1 MAETVN
7 QETSTAE
14 QQTFTQ
20 DELNKIVGERLARER
35 DKYSDYDELKKK
47 AAAFD
52 EAQEAQKSELQKA
65 QDRALALE
73 AELNGL
79 KKRDE
84 VRTVRETV
92 ATETGVPASLL
103 TGSEK
108 SAATKSLQ
116 NPGSLRQTATTVYS
130 LFCNSTAMA
139 FPKPLEAPVTTA
151 IFIISRFR
159 IFFSTRK

>member
-84 VRTVRETV
+84 ARTVRETV

-103 TGSEK
+103 TGETVDDCKAQAEEILKFARPDGYPKVVDGGEAPHSN
-108 SAATKSLQ
+108 
-116 NPGSLRQTATTVYS
+116 NPGSTKQQFAD
-130 LFCNSTAMA
+130 FMGQIMN
-139 FPKPLEAPVTTA
+139 
-151 IFIISRFR
+151 
-159 IFFSTRK
+159 